1 MPHTAGKRL
10 IETIT
15 KQLERVD
22 YFSSAENI
30 SPNVAVH
37 EIRKTFKRLRAL
49 LKFYSDFPDEFSPDF
64 AKQIKFFGRAL
75 THMRETYVNIQIFE
89 RISASGNLVPERKI
103 RAAREKL
110 NEKNREV
117 IEQGFLAAEGYL
129 PIQKFV
135 ISLSEQMENMGM
147 EIPSQHQFANHL
159 QQSYNQAFAI
169 YQFLTV
175 QSDPELVHELRK
187 KMKQLYYQSDFIRY
201 IHPRFFKLKTW
212 QLNNITEHLGEDHD
226 MFIFLTDL
234 QSGNYGF
241 SDDELEI
248 IENKIQHLRELNR
261 MKLFP
266 KLKQFF
272 ADAPEVFKLKTDTIF
287 KIPVA

>member
-64 AKQIKFFGRAL
+64 AKQIKFFGRSL

-272 ADAPEVFKLKTDTIF
+272 ADAPEVFKQKTDTIF
-287 KIPVA
+287 KIPVV

>member
-64 AKQIKFFGRAL
+64 AKQIRFFGRAL

-272 ADAPEVFKLKTDTIF
+272 ADAPEVFKQKTDTIF
-287 KIPVA
+287 KIPVV

>member
-37 EIRKTFKRLRAL
+37 EIRKIFKRLRAL

-159 QQSYNQAFAI
+159 QESYNQAFAI

-187 KMKQLYYQSDFIRY
+187 KLKQLYYQSDFIRY

-261 MKLFP
+261 IKLFP

-272 ADAPEVFKLKTDTIF
+272 ADAPEVFKQKTDSIF
-287 KIPVA
+287 KIPVV

>member
-64 AKQIKFFGRAL
+64 AKQIRFFGRAL

-159 QQSYNQAFAI
+159 QESYNQAFAI
-169 YQFLTV
+169 YQFITV

-272 ADAPEVFKLKTDTIF
+272 ADAPEVFKQKTDTIF
-287 KIPVA
+287 KIPVV

>member
-37 EIRKTFKRLRAL
+37 EIRKIFKRLRAL